1 MADTSIRPDETK
13 AEIFSEHTWI
23 QGAFLGSVA
32 YGMATILFMVSVRLL
47 WIARKGG
54 NKTRN
59 LGLMVYIIII
69 FILSTLYTAGLL
81 EFTQESFIDG
91 RNIEGGPNAYE
102 SVMYSI
108 PIDMLANVTL
118 VILAWMCDIINV
130 WRCYVIYLGARIPSY
145 VVLAIPGLMYL
156 STMVM
161 GILWLKQVAA
171 PAASPWDALGVN
183 WTIPYFIMSLAL
195 NLLVTILIVARL
207 LVCRAKINKVLGK
220 KHGAQYTS
228 LAAMIVESAS
238 IYSTFSL
245 LFLVPFA
252 INTPT
257 SLALSQLFLQALSP
271 VQVVSTLLI
280 IFRVAQGKSW
290 SAQTSTA
297 ITGGSGESRTI
308 GGSSR
313 NNAIRVQT
321 DTATYNDTGKESITL
336 QSLDKSRK
344 LNFNEL
350 ESRNGDV

>member
-1 MADTSIRPDETK
+1 MA
-13 AEIFSEHTWI
+13 A
-23 QGAFLGSVA
+23 
-32 YGMATILFMVSVRLL
+32 ILFMVSVRLL
-47 WIARKGG
+47 WIARNGG
-54 NKTRN
+54 HKTRN

-69 FILSTLYTAGLL
+69 FFLSTLYVAGPL
-81 EFTQESFIDG
+81 EFTQESFIDD
-91 RNIEGGPNAYE
+91 RNIEGSPNAYE
-102 SVMYSI
+102 SVMYST

-118 VILAWMCDIINV
+118 VILAWMCDIMNARV
-130 WRCYVIYLGARIPSY
+130 WRCYVIYLSARIPSY

-171 PAASPWDALGVN
+171 PTASPWDALGVN

-207 LVCRAKINKVLGK
+207 LVCRAEINK
-220 KHGAQYTS
+220 YTS

-280 IFRVAQGKSW
+280 IFRVAQGKSC
-290 SAQTSTA
+290 SAQTSIA
-297 ITGGSGESRTI
+297 NTGGSGESRTI
-308 GGSSR
+308 GGSTR
-313 NNAIRVQT
+313 NNAIRVET
-321 DTATYNDTGKESITL
+321 NAATYNDTGKESITL

-344 LNFNEL
+344 LKFNEL

>member
-130 WRCYVIYLGARIPSY
+130 RVSSSYLDPLEPVSPIGLEMLRHIPWR
-145 VVLAIPGLMYL
+145 
-156 STMVM
+156 
-161 GILWLKQVAA
+161 K
-171 PAASPWDALGVN
+171 N
-183 WTIPYFIMSLAL
+183 
-195 NLLVTILIVARL
+195 
-207 LVCRAKINKVLGK
+207 
-220 KHGAQYTS
+220 
-228 LAAMIVESAS
+228 
-238 IYSTFSL
+238 SL
-245 LFLVPFA
+245 L
-252 INTPT
+252 
-257 SLALSQLFLQALSP
+257 
-271 VQVVSTLLI
+271 
-280 IFRVAQGKSW
+280 RC
-290 SAQTSTA
+290 
-297 ITGGSGESRTI
+297 TGHSGSD
-308 GGSSR
+308 
-313 NNAIRVQT
+313 VFV
-321 DTATYNDTGKESITL
+321 YNG
-336 QSLDKSRK
+336 
-344 LNFNEL
+344 
-350 ESRNGDV
+350 